1 MLRRTRNFHRRVSL
15 AIQNRVVARR
25 IEPVVM
31 APPKAKER
39 AQDRDLLDG
48 RDPEA
53 SDATLNLR
61 ISAGESA
68 VRNGIKTARSS
79 PHVGSLTVVEPA
91 GGMGTRTR
99 PDRDGDNERDP
110 ESGDAALT
118 DQIAGSEGADP
129 ATTELQESAVAPVG
143 LAPVDLVATPPSTG
157 AAPAPGGPLPGRWV
171 LTDAEIRPIILGVCL
186 SMFVSAFN
194 QTVIATALPT
204 IGRDFNDFENLSWL
218 ITAYLLTSTVAAPLF
233 GKLSDIYGRRKVMLS
248 ALGLFMLGSVACALA
263 PNMLLLILCRG
274 LQGLGGGGLVP
285 LVQATVADAV
295 APRERGR
302 YQAYIGTVWIAAG
315 TAGPVAGGYVAD
327 HLHWS
332 VVFWL
337 NIPLGL
343 AAAFMTYRNL
353 ARLPRHDRKHKLD
366 LVGAVLMMLAAI
378 MMLLVLTWGGARFA
392 WTSPQI
398 MGLLAASG
406 LLWLAFTF
414 RLTHTA
420 EPFLPLAVLANPV
433 VRAGTLAA
441 SFAVG
446 SQIGL
451 TIYMPLFYESVHH
464 LSASSAGWALIPI
477 AVMTTPGSILS
488 GQVMVRFNR
497 YKWLPMIGLS
507 VAALTHMLLAVWPTA
522 PLWAVIAALCVIGT
536 GVGTVFSVATVSI
549 QNAVSRFQVGIA
561 TGVMN
566 FFRALFSALVVA
578 IMGAIVL
585 AFIGGE
591 GRAVDALASAGAGG
605 VDLAGAFRWVFV
617 CGAVFLLLALIA
629 LTVMEERPLR
639 GRSELPAR

>member
-1 MLRRTRNFHRRVSL
+1 MT
-15 AIQNRVVARR
+15 
-25 IEPVVM
+25 
-31 APPKAKER
+31 PPKIKER
-39 AQDRDLLDG
+39 APDAEAREA

-53 SDATLNLR
+53 HDAVLNLQISRNEDAKRPEFKFTQGGGR
-61 ISAGESA
+61 I
-68 VRNGIKTARSS
+68 
-79 PHVGSLTVVEPA
+79 GSLTIIPTPA
-91 GGMGTRTR
+91 TTGAGARATAQDT
-99 PDRDGDNERDP
+99 DERDP
-110 ESGDAALT
+110 ESGDDALT
-118 DQIAGSEGADP
+118 TRIASSEGADP
-129 ATTELQESAVAPVG
+129 ATAELQESAVTPVG
-143 LAPVDLVATPPSTG
+143 LAPVDLVATPPSTRT
-157 AAPAPGGPLPGRWV
+157 APVSGGPLPGRWI

-218 ITAYLLTSTVAAPLF
+218 ITAYLLTSTLAAPLF
-233 GKLSDIYGRRKVMLS
+233 GKLSDIYGRRTVMLS
-248 ALGLFMLGSVACALA
+248 ALGLFMVGSVACALA

-274 LQGLGGGGLVP
+274 LQGLGGGGIVP

-327 HLHWS
+327 HMHWS
-332 VVFWL
+332 IVFWL

-343 AAAFMTYRNL
+343 AAALMTYRNL

-366 LVGAVLMMLAAI
+366 LIGALLMMSAAI
-378 MMLLVLTWGGARFA
+378 LLLLVLTWGGVRFA

-398 MGLLAASG
+398 LGLLAISG
-406 LLWLAFTF
+406 LLWWLFSW
-414 RLTHTA
+414 RLTHA
-420 EPFLPLAVLANPV
+420 DEPFLPLAVLSNPV

-441 SFAVG
+441 SCGMG

-451 TIYMPLFYESVHH
+451 TVFMPLFYENVHH
-464 LSASSAGWALIPI
+464 LSPSNAGWALIPI

-488 GQVMVRFNR
+488 GQVMVRFR
-497 YKWLPMIGLS
+497 HYKWLPTIGLS
-507 VAALTHMLLAVWPTA
+507 VAALTHTFLAWWPTA
-522 PLWAVIAALCVIGT
+522 PLWVVIVALSVIGA

-561 TGVMN
+561 TGVLN

-578 IMGAIVL
+578 VMGAVVL
-585 AFIGGE
+585 AFVGRE
-591 GRAVDALASAGAGG
+591 GRATDALAVAGAGG
-605 VDLAGAFRWVFV
+605 VDLAGAFRWVFI
-617 CGAVFLLLALIA
+617 CGAVFLLVGLIA
-629 LTVMEERPLR
+629 LTLMEERPLR
-639 GRSELPAR
+639 GRSEVSST